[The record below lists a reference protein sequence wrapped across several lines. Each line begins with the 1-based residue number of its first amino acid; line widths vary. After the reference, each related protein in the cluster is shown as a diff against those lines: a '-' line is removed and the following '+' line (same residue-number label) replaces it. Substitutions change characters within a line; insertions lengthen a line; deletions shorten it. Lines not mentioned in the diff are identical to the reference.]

1 MSNVKEVTDQSFS
14 AEVLNNSKPVLVD
27 FWAEWCGPC
36 RQLSPILDSWAK
48 ELDGKVE
55 VVKVDVDANPQT
67 AAQYGIT
74 SIPSVL
80 LFKDGEVAAVSLG
93 AKPKNVLEKEFSP
106 YF

>member
-14 AEVLNNSKPVLVD
+14 TDVLNNSKPVLVD

-36 RQLSPILDSWAK
+36 RKLSPILDSWAE
-48 ELDGKVE
+48 ELDGKVD
-55 VVKVDVDANPQT
+55 VVKIDVDANPET
-67 AAQYGIT
+67 AAHYGIT

-80 LFKDGEVAAVSLG
+80 LFKAGEVAAVSLG
-93 AKPKNVLEKEFSP
+93 AKPKVALEQEFSP